1 MTYHFET
8 EVTKALEQL
17 LKTETDYNV
26 IIYAGKKHDSKKKDE
41 KYVIYKLNISPQV
54 FDVILKYL
62 YAGYVDI
69 TDKIGTELLN
79 IIIASDKLY
88 LENLTRFTKDYI
100 VEHRQL
106 LQNDPVG
113 ALQTGATII
122 VLKIKN
128 SEGIIGGY
136 NPLEWDST
144 NGSFKHTKDSFLFSF
159 INKKNGQMAKVGYS
173 NGNKYSITSYDNPC
187 SYPKLDGIPKG
198 TFDMDDFEVFQVIKK
213 TKKN

>member
-8 EVTKALEQL
+8 EVTKALEQS
-17 LKTETDYNV
+17 KYFDNIISDKNV
-26 IIYAGKKHDSKKKDE
+26 EKKDE

-113 ALQTGATII
+113 ALQT
-122 VLKIKN
+122 V
-128 SEGIIGGY
+128 
-136 NPLEWDST
+136 
-144 NGSFKHTKDSFLFSF
+144 FL
-159 INKKNGQMAKVGYS
+159 
-173 NGNKYSITSYDNPC
+173 
-187 SYPKLDGIPKG
+187 L
-198 TFDMDDFEVFQVIKK
+198 
-213 TKKN
+213 